1 MERKYCIRCKAEI
14 DISQF
19 NKNPTRRDGLDNLCR
34 THRREYQQKWYKKNR
49 EKHIKRVQINNL
61 AVRERNTALLLDYLL
76 KHPCLDCGESN
87 PLVLEFDHVRGIKTK
102 DISCMIQEK
111 WSWKAI
117 EAEIA
122 KCVVRCANCHRRK
135 TAYEQNWRLVSLIE
149 QLETGR

>member
-1 MERKYCIRCKAEI
+1 MERKYCIRCKASI

-19 NKNPTRRDGLDNLCR
+19 NKNPTRRDGRDNICR
-34 THRREYQQKWYKKNR
+34 THRREYQQNWYKKNR
-49 EKHIKRVQINNL
+49 EKHIKRVHTNHI

-87 PLVLEFDHVRGIKTK
+87 PLVLEFDHVRGIKIK
-102 DISCMIQEK
+102 DVSRMIQEK

-135 TAYEQNWRLVSLIE
+135 TAYQQNWRLVSLIE
-149 QLETGR
+149 QLDIGR

>member
-1 MERKYCIRCKAEI
+1 MKRKYCIRCKADI

-19 NKNPTRRDGLDNLCR
+19 NKNPTRRDGRDNLCR
-34 THRREYQQKWYKKNR
+34 NHRREYQHKWYKENR
-49 EKHIKRVQINNL
+49 EKHIKRVHINNI

-102 DISCMIQEK
+102 DISCMIQQK

-122 KCVVRCANCHRRK
+122 KCIVRCANCHRRK

-149 QLETGR
+149 QLDTGR